1 MCNGLKRMWDIVA
14 VACFRYYVGI
24 YLNGLTVTIGGLG
37 EDIRC
42 PVRDTNTEPHNYT
55 SELSLHEAT

>member
-1 MCNGLKRMWDIVA
+1 MYNELKRMWDTVSVA
-14 VACFRYYVGI
+14 YFRYCVDI

-42 PVRDTNTEPHNYT
+42 PVRDTNTEHRD
-55 SELSLHEAT
+55 

>member
-1 MCNGLKRMWDIVA
+1 MWDTVA
-14 VACFRYYVGI
+14 VAYFKYYVGI
-24 YLNGLTVTIGGLG
+24 YLSGLRVTIGGRG

-42 PVRDTNTEPHNYT
+42 PVRDTNTEPRNYT